1 MHPVGIEHMSL
12 LVASCGPNHY
22 TINLHKKRFFLTTSI
37 LSYLIK
43 SWDDSQAEPRAIP
56 RLNLGNI
63 PAIAGK
69 TNLVQIPGI
78 AGGKPCYSRDLSWE
92 YISLL

>member
-1 MHPVGIEHMSL
+1 MVPGFIVTMGIEPTPL
-12 LVASCGPNHY
+12 LVASWRPSHY
-22 TINLHKKRFFLTTSI
+22 IINYLQNYVFDKKGSL
-37 LSYLIK
+37 LPHN
-43 SWDDSQAEPRAIP
+43 SQAEPGTIP

-69 TNLVQIPGI
+69 TKLGQIPAI